1 MASVSVALCGSNL
14 RSDLSLLPTF
24 SLETLDF
31 VEHVV
36 GVFGHLCSFA
46 AGRIWKFAG
55 HLLPA

>member
-1 MASVSVALCGSNL
+1 MASVSLALCGSDV
-14 RSDLSLLPTF
+14 RSDVSPLPTF

-31 VEHVV
+31 VGHVV

-55 HLLPA
+55 HLLLV